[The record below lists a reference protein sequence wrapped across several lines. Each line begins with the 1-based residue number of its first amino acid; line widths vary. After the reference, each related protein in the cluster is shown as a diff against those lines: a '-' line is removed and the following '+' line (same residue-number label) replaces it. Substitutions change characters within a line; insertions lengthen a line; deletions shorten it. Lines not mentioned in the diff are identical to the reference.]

1 LIYLTS
7 TMKQLATREEQ
18 IMQIVWRLNKVFIRD
33 IIDEL
38 PDPKPHYNSV
48 ATIVKILVKKG
59 FLRSER
65 VGNTDQY
72 SPVIPLEDYRR
83 EDVENIKKKYFGNSF
98 PRMLA
103 HFARE
108 ENLSEQEI
116 EEIIRMIQSHDGS
129 SRGEPS
135 KKS

>member
-1 LIYLTS
+1 
-7 TMKQLATREEQ
+7 MKQLATREEQ

-48 ATIVKILVKKG
+48 ATIVKILVRKG
-59 FLRSER
+59 FLKSER
-65 VGNTDQY
+65 VGNTDRY
-72 SPVIPLEDYRR
+72 SPVIPLEDYRK
-83 EDVENIKKKYFGNSF
+83 EQLENIKKKYFGNSF
-98 PRMLA
+98 PKMLT

-116 EEIIRMIQSHDGS
+116 EEIIRMIQS
-129 SRGEPS
+129 RGEPS